1 MKTCPS
7 CGRSVKGHHRTCV
20 KCGAAMPEAKAKV
33 EVEDAPRAAATEDDD
48 DLAQDARSTHH
59 TDPASPGRAAQLEAT
74 VSQRVRQELSKARY
88 LRELVPTR
96 VQVQEVLPHP
106 TGWILGISLPIILAL
121 AVLHALVYPATAD
134 ANGADADRTRAT
146 KAAAAK
152 KSESQFKR
160 CVAQARQ
167 DTDRRCGAITGTAD
181 GVRRMTCTVARLAA
195 GYTRCTAKLGG
206 RFGRCLARCGQRAR
220 ACSSTCAGP
229 ADQSWTDTAKCLLP
243 CWSRRLQSCV
253 GTCFEPGVHPAND
266 PIPSAL

>member
-1 MKTCPS
+1 
-7 CGRSVKGHHRTCV
+7 
-20 KCGAAMPEAKAKV
+20 MPEAKAKV